1 MSNRSN
7 GQQQQEQRPANRP
20 VHSIRYGMVKV
31 AIWRNMV
38 DMGNGSKPMYN
49 LTASRLYKDG
59 DEWRDTQ
66 SFGYDDLLN
75 LAKAVNEAHTWIA
88 NQLVRDREEEQEQ
101 PEQPQTDRRPQ
112 QQRSN
117 GSNRGR

>member
-7 GQQQQEQRPANRP
+7 GQQQQDQRSPNRP
-20 VHSIRYGMVKV
+20 VHTIRYGTIKV

-38 DMGNGSKPMYN
+38 DVGNASMARYN
-49 LTASRLYKDG
+49 VTASRSYKDG
-59 DEWRDTQ
+59 DEQWHDTQ
-66 SFGYDDLLN
+66 SFGYDDLLI
-75 LAKAVNEAHTWIA
+75 LAKALNEAHTWIA
-88 NQLVRDREEEQEQ
+88 NQMLRDREEEQQGE
-101 PEQPQTDRRPQ
+101 PEQQQSERR